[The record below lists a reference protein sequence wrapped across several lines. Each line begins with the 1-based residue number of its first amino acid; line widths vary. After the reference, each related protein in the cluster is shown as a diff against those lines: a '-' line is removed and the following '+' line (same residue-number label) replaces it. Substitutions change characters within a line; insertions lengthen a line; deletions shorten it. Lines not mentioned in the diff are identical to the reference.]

1 MKNWNWNKIGWRAL
15 QVLIVLILNTP
26 LWVYLIGSM
35 VPYARFEEFK
45 LSWIDYLRLSDK
57 VAWYHIWLLYIFL
70 VVGVVISAMFIKWLY
85 EAGKKK
91 KQHQELLDAQKE
103 QTAAIVNSINQ
114 NQKTKAQIKADKAI
128 EKYIG
133 RK

>member
-26 LWVYLIGSM
+26 LWVYLIGSF
-35 VPYARFEEFK
+35 VPYASFGEFK

-57 VAWYHIWLLYIFL
+57 VEWYHIWLLYIFL
-70 VVGVVISAMFIKWLY
+70 VVGVVISVMFIKWLY

-91 KQHQELLDAQKE
+91 KQHQELLEAQKE
-103 QTAAIVNSINQ
+103 QTAAIVQ
-114 NQKTKAQIKADKAI
+114 AI
-128 EKYIG
+128 SKEQEKNKKDVEKYLG
-133 RK
+133 D

>member
-26 LWVYLIGSM
+26 LWVYLIGSF
-35 VPYARFEEFK
+35 VPYASFGEFK

-57 VAWYHIWLLYIFL
+57 VEWYHIWLLYIFL
-70 VVGVVISAMFIKWLY
+70 VVGVVISVMFIKWLY